1 MQKTIVLL
9 VVSINFFHVSAQQI
23 KFDTSFSTDHLVDK
37 ILLGNGMRVGN
48 VKMTGVKQS
57 ICYFKTDS
65 NVLGMTSGLILSTGN
80 AALIAQPNSRP
91 STTGIS
97 WDYSKSKIYKGDK
110 DLNMLCEDITCDH
123 VVLEFDFVPYNNH
136 VSFKFIFASEE
147 YPEYVGSIYNDV
159 FAFIVTGENIKK
171 KNLAVIP
178 GTDQPV
184 TINTINHQRNKH
196 LFINNNY
203 FIGGY
208 AAKND
213 EQVPLFR
220 KAGHFLKHLF
230 KKKSASNG
238 FTYMPGEK
246 AKLNQFLV
254 SNFEFDGLTRVM
266 TASCILQP
274 WKLYHLK
281 IAVGDVADQ
290 ILDSGVLLEEGSF
303 SSIKDTAVTGF
314 KDYPDMY
321 NQLNWDS
328 IFKVKPMPVD
338 SVPGLTQEFEIT
350 NINFEFDKF
359 EIPGTAAIKLD
370 SLAIYLNQHKHFTL
384 TMKGFADNKGNREY
398 NLALSQK
405 RALAVAQYLILKNV
419 EASRLTYA
427 GHGYD
432 NPVADNLIA
441 EGRSLNRRVELVL
454 IDNSPTTEPANTRR

>member
-1 MQKTIVLL
+1 
-9 VVSINFFHVSAQQI
+9 
-23 KFDTSFSTDHLVDK
+23 
-37 ILLGNGMRVGN
+37 
-48 VKMTGVKQS
+48 
-57 ICYFKTDS
+57 
-65 NVLGMTSGLILSTGN
+65 
-80 AALIAQPNSRP
+80 
-91 STTGIS
+91 
-97 WDYSKSKIYKGDK
+97 
-110 DLNMLCEDITCDH
+110 
-123 VVLEFDFVPYNNH
+123 
-136 VSFKFIFASEE
+136 
-147 YPEYVGSIYNDV
+147 
-159 FAFIVTGENIKK
+159 
-171 KNLAVIP
+171 
-178 GTDQPV
+178 
-184 TINTINHQRNKH
+184 
-196 LFINNNY
+196 
-203 FIGGY
+203 
-208 AAKND
+208 
-213 EQVPLFR
+213 
-220 KAGHFLKHLF
+220 
-230 KKKSASNG
+230 
-238 FTYMPGEK
+238 MPGEK

-359 EIPGTAAIKLD
+359 EIPGTAAIRLD